1 MTTFKLYGI
10 WKRVLAQWLTDN
22 CPSRRT
28 NLTQLIVGLYVSGK
42 VQTSAIVQRW
52 PMAVQASSL
61 TRRLSRF
68 LDNAAVR
75 PAVWFRPVA
84 RQLLA
89 RAAPKRKVG
98 VARLL
103 RGVPIGEALRVK
115 NARVRPTNFES
126 GDGQTLRLRA
136 PFRAAPLQNKRKL
149 AG

>member
-10 WKRVLAQWLTDN
+10 WKSVLAQWLTDP

-28 NLTQLIVGLYVSGK
+28 NLTWLIVGLYLSGK

-52 PMAVQASSL
+52 PMAVQVSSL

-89 RAAPKRKVG
+89 RAALHTLTIIIDASKVG
-98 VARLL
+98 
-103 RGVPIGEALRVK
+103 
-115 NARVRPTNFES
+115 
-126 GDGQTLRLRA
+126 
-136 PFRAAPLQNKRKL
+136 
-149 AG
+149 AGHQ